1 MSYLNPFELLKLSK
15 TSKTFRND
23 MKWKILFN
31 EKFKGIQLTDDFL
44 WHDFYFQ
51 RIQTI
56 SESILDNAQK
66 T

>member
-23 MKWKILFN
+23 MIWKILFN

-51 RIQTI
+51 RIQAI
-56 SESILDNAQK
+56 SESISDNAQK